1 MGKSSPLLNEF
12 LASITP
18 KKLFSIESIPCAPDY
33 SNHESW
39 AALPGKKSVALL
51 HPSEE
56 KNNDNKYVDCFFVH
70 PTGFFLRDWNF
81 DLNINSATSQ
91 RTDLMLAT
99 QASVFNQ
106 ECNIYAPE
114 YRQATFAAISQDLGA
129 NSSQAL
135 EVAYSDIKKAFTYFL
150 ENYSNGKSFF
160 LASHSQG
167 SLHAQRLLSEPEF
180 KNFFSKKL
188 ISAYL
193 IGYPLEQE
201 YLKNLAALVSN
212 RFLEEGVVVQFQTV
226 GENVQRSRLKFWMF
240 DGNNYSLQK
249 INCLATINPITFSN
263 SNEWAKNEI
272 NSLLMPK
279 ISGISPLFDYG
290 AVNKNN
296 SYVREINFADDQ
308 NFYARVSK
316 SGYLETK
323 GPTIDKILKH
333 DFLGEKDLH
342 IWDYQIFWNHL
353 RLDVKNKVINL
364 RKNFEDK

>member
-1 MGKSSPLLNEF
+1 MGKSSPLLVEF

-18 KKLFSIESIPCAPDY
+18 KKSFSKALIPCAPDY
-33 SNHESW
+33 SNQEHW
-39 AALPGKKSVALL
+39 AALPGKKTVALL
-51 HPSEE
+51 NPLQE
-56 KNNDNKYVDCFFVH
+56 KNNNNKDVDCFFVH

-81 DLNINSATSQ
+81 DLNIESATSQ

-99 QASVFNQ
+99 QASVFN
-106 ECNIYAPE
+106 EKCNIYAPE
-114 YRQATFAAISQDLGA
+114 YRQATFAAISQDLGDD
-129 NSSQAL
+129 SSQAL
-135 EVAYSDIKKAFTYFL
+135 ELAYSDVKKAFTYFL
-150 ENYSNGKSFF
+150 DNYSNGKSFF

-180 KNFFSKKL
+180 KNFFSKQL
-188 ISAYL
+188 IAAYL

-212 RFLEEGVVVQFQTV
+212 RFLEEGIIVQFQTV
-226 GENVQRSRLKFWMF
+226 GKNVLRSRLKFWMF
-240 DGNNYSLQK
+240 DGKKYSLKK
-249 INCLATINPITFSN
+249 INHLATTNPISFS
-263 SNEWAKNEI
+263 SSSEWVKNEI

-290 AVNKNN
+290 ATDKNN
-296 SYVREINFADDQ
+296 SYVKEINFADDQ
-308 NFYARVSK
+308 NFYARIGK

-323 GPTIDKILKH
+323 GSTIERILKH

-353 RLDVKNKVINL
+353 RLDVKNKVNKL
-364 RKNFEDK
+364 NKKP